1 MIRTIIRYLASY
13 VMEKPKVIF
22 VLGAP
27 GSGKGT
33 QCAKIVENFGYLH
46 LSAGDLLRKERSNPD
61 SKYGQ
66 MISQYIRDGKIVP
79 VKVTCTLIEDAIKA
93 SGSKK
98 VMVDGFP
105 RNKDNLDGWNEQMG
119 GKADVDFVLFLKCG
133 RETCT
138 ERILKRAET
147 SGRTDDN
154 LESLRKRFDTYVNQ
168 TMPIIEHFEKVGKVR
183 TIDAEH
189 NPEEVFDKITKL
201 FD

>member
-1 MIRTIIRYLASY
+1 MIRSIFRYIASY
-13 VMEKPKVIF
+13 MMEKPKVIF

-61 SKYGQ
+61 SEYGQ
-66 MISQYIRDGKIVP
+66 LISKYITEGLIVP
-79 VKVTCTLIEDAIKA
+79 VKITCTLIEKAIEA
-93 SGSKK
+93 SGNKK

-119 GKADVDFVLFLKCG
+119 EKADVDFVLFLECSQK
-133 RETCT
+133 TCT
-138 ERILKRAET
+138 DRILKRAET

-154 LESLRKRFDTYVNQ
+154 LESLKKRFDTYVNQ
-168 TMPIIEHFEKVGKVR
+168 TMPIIEHYKKLGKVH